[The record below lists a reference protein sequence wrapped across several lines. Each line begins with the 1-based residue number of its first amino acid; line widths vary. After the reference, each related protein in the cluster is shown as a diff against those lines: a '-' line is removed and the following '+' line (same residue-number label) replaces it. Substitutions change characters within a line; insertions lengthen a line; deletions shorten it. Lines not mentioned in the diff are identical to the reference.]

1 MVTSK
6 NTVAA
11 LELSEAQLISKGG
24 HRSCY
29 RHPSDSTKCIKVLH
43 QPWQEIDRRLRDPLR
58 ALRRRRNYDENLS
71 EYLELTKL
79 QKQLGVAHSKHFP
92 QAYGFEP
99 TNLGEGLVVDL
110 IQDYNGAASL
120 TLKTFLWEHNRTPAL
135 ENAIDTFWYFLKHEK
150 VIVRDPF
157 PHNLLVKRNGSQEA
171 DLQIIQIDGF
181 GCSDFLPFSRMFCG
195 LRNRKLDNRRE
206 RMERQMRKHL
216 ADIANGVP
224 PRGKGIVQADNHK
237 KVSHR

>member
-1 MVTSK
+1 MVASK

-11 LELSEAQLISKGG
+11 LELSEAHLISKGG

-43 QPWQEIDRRLRDPLR
+43 QPWREIDRRLRDPLR

-79 QKQLGVAHSKHFP
+79 KKQLGVAHSKHFP
-92 QAYGFEP
+92 QAYGLEP

-110 IQDYNGAASL
+110 IQDYNGATSL
-120 TLKTFLWEHNRTPAL
+120 TLKSFLWENNRTPAL
-135 ENAIDTFWYFLKHEK
+135 DCAIDAFWNFLKQRE

-157 PHNLLVKRNGSQEA
+157 PHNLLVKRNGPDENQ
-171 DLQIIQIDGF
+171 LQIIQIDGF
-181 GCSDFLPFSRMFCG
+181 GYSDLLPFSRMFRG
-195 LRNRKLDNRRE
+195 LRNRKLDSRRE

-224 PRGKGIVQADNHK
+224 PRGKGIVQADNHLD
-237 KVSHR
+237 VSDL